1 MTDTRVL
8 PAARRSLE
16 GLSEAEAARLV
27 AERGEV
33 EPAATSRSLA
43 SIVRANVLTVF
54 NLILVSFGVLT
65 FAFGH
70 WEDALFLA
78 ILVANSGIGIY
89 QEWRAKQALDR
100 LAALV
105 APHATV
111 VRDGQPRRVAVEE
124 VVDGDLIRIESGDQL
139 VADGVLEQANGLSL
153 DESILTGESHPVP
166 RFAGDE
172 VRSGSFAVE
181 GSGLY
186 TVTAVGKASYAEKV
200 ADVARTF
207 RHPRSP
213 LERSLNLLLFIL
225 VGVMV
230 PLGAIFGYALFE
242 QEKSTRETVTTAV
255 AGVVTLI
262 PEGLILLTSVTFAVA
277 ALRMA
282 RRGAL
287 AQQLN
292 AIESLASAEIVCL
305 DKTGTLTEAAL
316 RVSHVTPAPGVDE
329 QFLAEA
335 LGRYAA
341 SSPSRNA
348 TLDAIAEAF
357 PAAAE
362 AALGHVP
369 FSSRRRWSAVRAG
382 AVGYVLGAPELF
394 DLGPLAE
401 EAVAEQRGGRR
412 VVALGTTAASFERFD
427 VASYPD
433 LPPPGDL
440 KLLGIVVLGERLRP
454 EARETVEFFLRE
466 GVQLKVLSGDAPE
479 TVAAI
484 AEDAGIPMN
493 GPPLDGRQ
501 LPEDAHELRRA
512 VLSAG
517 VIGRIS
523 PEGKRRVVETL
534 GDAGHYVAMVGDG
547 VNDVPALK
555 AARLGIAQGSGSQ
568 MAKSVADLVL
578 VGGEFGVVPQMVAE
592 GRKVLRN
599 LQRVTKLFV
608 AKSAF
613 AVVLILT
620 AGLLPSSY
628 PVLPRHLTLAA
639 ALTIGIPAF
648 FLALAPSS
656 GPYRAP
662 SFLREVARFAIP
674 AGTATGLGVVS
685 SYLFALNVINLP
697 TIEAQTVSVT
707 VLVIVGLYLV
717 FVLEAAGRVRAVLV
731 LVLCFGLLALYALV
745 LAFEA
750 TRDFFELAVPN
761 AGIVFSALGGSAVAI
776 AGLWL
781 TDDRF
786 IPTVGLPKPRR
797 RRRVA
802 WDHERDDGHRGPR
815 RP

>member
-1 MTDTRVL
+1 VTDIRV
-8 PAARRSLE
+8 PPPARRSLD
-16 GLSEAEAARLV
+16 GLSEAEAARLI
-27 AERGEV
+27 AERGPV
-33 EPAATSRSLA
+33 EGPATSRSLA

-54 NLILVSFGVLT
+54 NLILVSFAVLT

-70 WEDALFLA
+70 WEDALFVG
-78 ILVANSGIGIY
+78 ILVLNASIGIY
-89 QEWRAKQALDR
+89 QEWRAKEALDR

-105 APHATV
+105 APHAVV
-111 VRDGQPRRVAVEE
+111 VRDGQPRQIGVDE
-124 VVDGDLIRIESGDQL
+124 VVAGDLIRVEAGDQL
-139 VADGVLEQANGLSL
+139 VADGVLERADGLSL
-153 DESILTGESHPVP
+153 DESILTGESHAVP

-172 VRSGSFAVE
+172 VRSGSFATE

-186 TVTAVGKASYAEKV
+186 TVTAVGKASYAEQV

-213 LERSLNLLLFIL
+213 LERALNRLLLVM

-230 PLGAIFGYALFE
+230 PLGALFGYALFE
-242 QEKSTRETVTTAV
+242 QPEKSTSEVVTTAV
-255 AGVVTLI
+255 AGIVTMI
-262 PEGLILLTSVTFAVA
+262 PEGLILLTSVTFAIA

-316 RVSHVTPAPGVDE
+316 RVSTAIPAPGVDE
-329 QFLAEA
+329 RFFADA

-348 TLDAIAEAF
+348 TLEAIGDAF
-357 PAAAE
+357 PARE
-362 AALGHVP
+362 EPALGHIP
-369 FSSRRRWSAVRAG
+369 FSSRRRWSAVRVG

-394 DLGPLAE
+394 ELGPLAE
-401 EAVAEQRGGRR
+401 SAAAEQHAGRR
-412 VVALGTTAASFERFD
+412 VVALGTTGSSFERLD
-427 VASYPD
+427 VATYPD

-440 KLLGIVVLGERLRP
+440 KLLGLVVLGERLRP
-454 EARETVEFFLRE
+454 DARETVEFFLRE
-466 GVQLKVLSGDAPE
+466 GVQLKVISGDAPQ

-484 AEDAGIPMN
+484 AADAGIPSHA
-493 GPPLDGRQ
+493 PPLDGRE
-501 LPEDAHELRRA
+501 LPEDPRELRRA
-512 VLSAG
+512 LLETS

-523 PEGKRRVVETL
+523 PDGKRRVIETL
-534 GDAGHYVAMVGDG
+534 ANDGHYVAMVGDG

-555 AARLGIAQGSGSQ
+555 AARLGIAQGEGSQ
-568 MAKSVADLVL
+568 MAKSVADIVL
-578 VGGEFGVVPQMVAE
+578 VRGDFGSVPLMVAE

-620 AGLLPSSY
+620 AGLLPQSY

-639 ALTIGIPAF
+639 ALTVGLPAF

-656 GPYRAP
+656 GSWQTGSY
-662 SFLREVARFAIP
+662 LREVARFAIP
-674 AGTATGLGVVS
+674 AGTSAGLGVVS
-685 SYLFALNVINLP
+685 SYLFAANVLDLE
-697 TIEAQTVSVT
+697 TVQAQTVSVT

-717 FVLEAAGRVRAVLV
+717 LALEAAGRVRSALVSALCFVLLMLYAAVL
-731 LVLCFGLLALYALV
+731 ALGG
-745 LAFEA
+745 
-750 TRDFFELAVPN
+750 TRSFFELAVPN
-761 AGIVFSALGGSAVAI
+761 ALMVFTALGGSAVAI
-776 AGLWL
+776 GGLWL

-786 IPTVGLPKPRR
+786 VPGIHLPRR
-797 RRRVA
+797 GERRRV
-802 WDHERDDGHRGPR
+802 R
-815 RP
+815 